1 MTVQKKSLPEDV
13 IAVWPE
19 ILEEVLLNDIPLL
32 YVHSVIVN
40 FKDNKSWEIKLT
52 AKLKKEG
59 WESFQISLS
68 DLLVSYEDR
77 IDDVDF
83 KIDAV
88 KIKKDIEK
96 STNKFFKK
104 NKL

>member
-1 MTVQKKSLPEDV
+1 MTVQKKPLPKDI

-19 ILEEVLLNDIPLL
+19 ILEEVSINVIPLFYL
-32 YVHSVIVN
+32 HSVIVN

-59 WESFQISLS
+59 WTSFQSSLAE
-68 DLLVSYEDR
+68 LLSSYEDR

-96 STNKFFKK
+96 STTKFLKK

>member
-1 MTVQKKSLPEDV
+1 LTVQKKPLPEDV

-19 ILEEVLLNDIPLL
+19 VLEEVSINKIPLL
-32 YVHSVIVN
+32 YLHSVIVN

-59 WESFQISLS
+59 WESFQTSLS
-68 DLLVSYEDR
+68 DLLTSYEDR
-77 IDDVDF
+77 IDDVNF

>member
-1 MTVQKKSLPEDV
+1 MTVKKKLLPKEV

-19 ILEEVLLNDIPLL
+19 ILEEVSINTIPLPYL
-32 YVHSVIVN
+32 HSVIVN
-40 FKDNKSWEIKLT
+40 FKDSKSWEIKLT
-52 AKLKKEG
+52 AKLKNEG
-59 WESFQISLS
+59 WDSFQLSLA
-68 DLLVSYEDR
+68 DLLSSYEDR